1 MCGETMTGGEALFAV
16 KSRGRYFG
24 ETAAGDAGPMLLDA
38 LLRALASS
46 RGADGSA
53 RHAVTRT
60 GVFDVETMEP
70 VAVLA
75 ETEATGAAET
85 SLAVAARL
93 LLSRS
98 VRAVPVVTRAR
109 LDDPGLGRA
118 MRSAGA
124 LLAGSTRAKR
134 LVVALRADSGS
145 IDGVANAADVARRS
159 GLELALWGEPERVLT
174 ALPFAG
180 RPFAAVIHASTKP
193 DAARRLAA
201 AGRRDGVPLLVTGI
215 DSFVALRSALA
226 GGARYVAGPALESRL
241 RDSLVGVA
249 RADLGERGP
258 SSDAMRASEEEISR
272 VRLAV
277 AGDPETRD
285 LAELTQGLV
294 ETVAEARRDVHDA
307 ERVEEQARAMRRVA
321 EADLGRMLEGFAA
334 GNAERAERLLRCEV
348 SFLAPAS
355 SSAKKPC
362 APLSKRAPS
371 GSRATRRGPRGS
383 SPKADAQPL
392 GGTTH
397 RMPPNPQR
405 YSGLN
410 PPGRVITICWA
421 TPSRQV
427 PPLVM

>member
-1 MCGETMTGGEALFAV
+1 MCGETMTGGEALFAA
-16 KSRGRYFG
+16 KSRHRYFG
-24 ETAAGDAGPMLLDA
+24 ETAAGDARPMLLDA

-46 RGADGSA
+46 RAVDGSA
-53 RHAVTRT
+53 RPAVTRT

-193 DAARRLAA
+193 DVARRLAA

-241 RDSLVGVA
+241 RDSLIGVA
-249 RADLGERGP
+249 RADLDGRGP
-258 SSDAMRASEEEISR
+258 VSDAMRASEEEISR

-307 ERVEEQARAMRRVA
+307 ERVEEQARSMRRVA

-348 SFLAPAS
+348 SFLEA
-355 SSAKKPC
+355 
-362 APLSKRAPS
+362 RALEQRAAERADEARR
-371 GSRATRRGPRGS
+371 RATLVR
-383 SPKADAQPL
+383 A
-392 GGTTH
+392 
-397 RMPPNPQR
+397 
-405 YSGLN
+405 GLELRKEALRAALEARAERLARDETW
-410 PPGRVITICWA
+410 PTRFFAEG
-421 TPSRQV
+421 
-427 PPLVM
+427 